1 MKKFARIAALLSAAA
16 VCAGLAAC
24 GQGRSTLLG
33 RPGEVASFSYPE
45 NTTENF
51 IAIKESAESFAD
63 EFTARAVAAYEGGE
77 NFVISPIS
85 VYSALAM
92 AAECADGSTR
102 EEILSA
108 LNVDYEL
115 LRSDFLT
122 LYRSV
127 LRDTKTAKASFG
139 NSVWVGEGI
148 PVKQTGV
155 DSLAENYGAYS
166 YSAYFAYDNEEANE
180 AVRHFVKEQTNG
192 LIDRDFEL
200 SEDTFFTLINTLYLK
215 DNWNKGGDEIS
226 LTDESYAFENADG
239 SVTDIQLMR
248 GHYNAVRAHE
258 GETFT
263 SCYTTTHSGYKLMF
277 IVPKDGYRADEVM
290 TTDNL
295 AEAKSADYNGVD
307 DENYIAHNTRCIF
320 PAFSANGDID
330 AKDILEDMGIE
341 ELFDKDRGA
350 NLSNMFE
357 DDEIKLYCP
366 EVRHVATLEVD
377 RKGIEGAAVTVLP
390 ADGATSAEPYETV
403 YYDFVVDKAFGFVLM
418 NSYGTTLFAG
428 TVNAV

>member
-1 MKKFARIAALLSAAA
+1 MRGTCRLRARQEYA
-16 VCAGLAAC
+16 
-24 GQGRSTLLG
+24 
-33 RPGEVASFSYPE
+33 F
-45 NTTENF
+45 
-51 IAIKESAESFAD
+51 AIKDSAESFAD
-63 EFTARAVAAYEGGE
+63 EFTARAAAAYEGGE

-85 VYSALAM
+85 IYSALAM

-115 LRSDFLT
+115 LRSDFLN

-155 DSLAENYGAYS
+155 DALAEGYGAYS
-166 YSAYFAYDNEEANE
+166 YSADFANDNEGANQ

-215 DNWNKGGDEIS
+215 DNWNDGGDEIS

-239 SVTDIQLMR
+239 RVTDTRLMR

-277 IVPKDGYRADEVM
+277 IVPKDGYSADEVM

-295 AEAKSADYNGVD
+295 AEAKSADYNGID
-307 DENYIAHNTRCIF
+307 DENHIAHNTRCIF

-418 NSYGTTLFAG
+418 NNYGTTLFAG

>member
-1 MKKFARIAALLSAAA
+1 
-16 VCAGLAAC
+16 
-24 GQGRSTLLG
+24 
-33 RPGEVASFSYPE
+33 
-45 NTTENF
+45 
-51 IAIKESAESFAD
+51 
-63 EFTARAVAAYEGGE
+63 
-77 NFVISPIS
+77 
-85 VYSALAM
+85 M

-115 LRSDFLT
+115 LRSDFLN

-127 LRDTKTAKASFG
+127 LRDTKTAKAVLG

-155 DSLAENYGAYS
+155 DALAEGYGAYS
-166 YSAYFAYDNEEANE
+166 YSADFANDNEGANQ

-200 SEDTFFTLINTLYLK
+200 SEDPFFTLINTLYLK
-215 DNWNKGGDEIS
+215 DNWNDGGDEIS

-239 SVTDIQLMR
+239 RVTDIHLMR

-277 IVPKDGYRADEVM
+277 IVPKDGYSADEVM

-295 AEAKSADYNGVD
+295 AEAKSADYNGID
-307 DENYIAHNTRCIF
+307 DENHIAHNTRCIF